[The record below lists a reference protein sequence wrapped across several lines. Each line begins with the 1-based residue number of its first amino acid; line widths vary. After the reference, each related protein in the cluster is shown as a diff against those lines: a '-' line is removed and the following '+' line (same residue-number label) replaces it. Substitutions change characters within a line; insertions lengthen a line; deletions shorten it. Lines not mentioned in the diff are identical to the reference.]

1 MSARKLIPAVG
12 YARRSTDMQETSIP
26 DQRAYVEKWAA
37 ERGYRVLRWYV
48 DDAIS
53 GTSARGREAFERM
66 LRDAEHGR
74 DFDAVL
80 VYDISRFSRGGT
92 NETGYYLHRLKL
104 AGVEVVFA
112 AEGIPEGDE
121 GELLQGVK
129 SWQARQYSVKLARDT
144 IRGQLSH
151 LTQRRSRLGSQ
162 APFGYDRQYRAPDGK
177 VLRLLREMPDGSRQ
191 ELAPDGTLLRTLPR
205 GESLPKAKSD
215 IVRLVPGPPERVRVV
230 RQMFEWCVGGVGL
243 RTIAMRL
250 NAAGVRTPMGRRW
263 EHSTVSSILRNPVY
277 KGALDW
283 NRTNKSRINA
293 PSPDGSLR
301 PPARNPNGE
310 RNSPDLWVLVENV
323 HEPLV
328 SADLWQRAQEE
339 IDRRSRMGG
348 LARPT
353 NRYLLSGLVKC
364 TRCGMNF
371 TGRRG
376 GTGGQMRYYM
386 DGAYMRYGRM
396 GCDPTYLNAENLDAF
411 VLAQVR
417 RLVAGDRAAVE
428 KAVDRFVKM
437 VQTRARPDDRRGRV
451 EAELKAVQKRIA
463 SVVALLADGELDD
476 LAELRDALVGLRKRR
491 AALEAELAAVG
502 ARAATPVNAADLRAW
517 AFKRLAELG
526 KALATGHADETLRQ
540 VVQSYVVRVDIDP
553 LARRGV
559 LLLPAD
565 TLAILERDALA
576 FSRVKP
582 ADAGPQPRGKQ
593 IRRPEGIWYTPT
605 TGLWQTVWLE
615 PVPEHR
621 IEDPGL
627 VADATGRLT
636 VTLDNR
642 CFTRAHAVDV
652 VVLDGGKE
660 VARATGAGEIKLTV
674 PQPRLWSPDDPFL
687 YDVRITLRAHDDP
700 RKVVD
705 EVTSY
710 VGFRSI
716 TLGRDGDG
724 PPRVLLNGR
733 PVFMLGTLD
742 QGFWPDG
749 LYTPPTD
756 AALKHDLDVT
766 KQLGFNTVRKHVK
779 VESRRW
785 YAWCDRLGLLVWQDM
800 PSGDLIETRGEIQR
814 TPESAAQF
822 ERELDRL
829 VATHRNHP
837 CIVVWVPFNE
847 GWGQYDTR
855 RIAARVK
862 QLDPTRLVNATSGW
876 HDVGGGEL
884 RDVHV
889 YPGPG
894 APAAERDRA
903 AVLGEFGGLG
913 LPVKRHTWQAEKNW
927 GYRSFESPDALT
939 DAYVEILT
947 NLRPLIADPGLCGAI
962 YTQTTDVEI
971 EVNGLMTYDR
981 AQIKPEAAR
990 VAAANRATYAPPPVV
1005 RTVVPTS
1012 EREPQRWRYTL
1023 DAPAGEWFAPGFDD
1037 TAWREGPGGFG
1048 AEGTPGAVI
1057 GTPWTT
1063 PDIWLRRGFSLSTV
1077 PTRPHLRIYHD
1088 EDCEVYLNGRK
1099 VAELKGYL
1107 VSYKL
1112 VPLAEAGVLRAG
1124 LNVLAVRCHQTR
1136 GGQGIDVGLVDVGEP
1151 AATGPAE

>member
-1 MSARKLIPAVG
+1 MPTGLVLVIMLLLVTVPAL
-12 YARRSTDMQETSIP
+12 AA
-26 DQRAYVEKWAA
+26 DQWSPKTGPLMTRWAA
-37 ERGYRVLRWYV
+37 DVRAERVHPEYPRPQLVRPDWLSLNGVWGSTITPRDAGVPTAFDTPILVPFPIESALSGVMQRVDEHQRLWYRRTFEVPAAWRGRRVLLH
-48 DDAIS
+48 
-53 GTSARGREAFERM
+53 FE
-66 LRDAEHGR
+66 
-74 DFDAVL
+74 
-80 VYDISRFSRGGT
+80 
-92 NETGYYLHRLKL
+92 
-104 AGVEVVFA
+104 
-112 AEGIPEGDE
+112 
-121 GELLQGVK
+121 
-129 SWQARQYSVKLARDT
+129 
-144 IRGQLSH
+144 
-151 LTQRRSRLGSQ
+151 
-162 APFGYDRQYRAPDGK
+162 
-177 VLRLLREMPDGSRQ
+177 
-191 ELAPDGTLLRTLPR
+191 
-205 GESLPKAKSD
+205 
-215 IVRLVPGPPERVRVV
+215 
-230 RQMFEWCVGGVGL
+230 
-243 RTIAMRL
+243 
-250 NAAGVRTPMGRRW
+250 
-263 EHSTVSSILRNPVY
+263 
-277 KGALDW
+277 
-283 NRTNKSRINA
+283 
-293 PSPDGSLR
+293 
-301 PPARNPNGE
+301 
-310 RNSPDLWVLVENV
+310 
-323 HEPLV
+323 
-328 SADLWQRAQEE
+328 
-339 IDRRSRMGG
+339 
-348 LARPT
+348 
-353 NRYLLSGLVKC
+353 
-364 TRCGMNF
+364 
-371 TGRRG
+371 
-376 GTGGQMRYYM
+376 
-386 DGAYMRYGRM
+386 
-396 GCDPTYLNAENLDAF
+396 
-411 VLAQVR
+411 
-417 RLVAGDRAAVE
+417 
-428 KAVDRFVKM
+428 AVDW
-437 VQTRARPDDRRGRV
+437 
-451 EAELKAVQKRIA
+451 EA
-463 SVVALLADGELDD
+463 
-476 LAELRDALVGLRKRR
+476 
-491 AALEAELAAVG
+491 
-502 ARAATPVNAADLRAW
+502 
-517 AFKRLAELG
+517 
-526 KALATGHADETLRQ
+526 
-540 VVQSYVVRVDIDP
+540 VVRVNGRELGTHRGGYDPFSFDI
-553 LARRGV
+553 
-559 LLLPAD
+559 
-565 TLAILERDALA
+565 TDALRPDGPQELVVA
-576 FSRVKP
+576 VWDP
-582 ADAGPQPRGKQ
+582 TDAGPQPRGKQ

-660 VARATGAGEIKLTV
+660 VARATGAGEVKLTV

-756 AALKHDLDVT
+756 AALKYDLDVT

-894 APAAERDRA
+894 APAAEHDRA

-913 LPVKRHTWQAEKNW
+913 LPVKGHMWQAEKNW

-981 AQIKPEAAR
+981 AQIKLVAAR
-990 VAAANRATYAPPPVV
+990 VAGANRAIYGPPPVV

>member
-1 MSARKLIPAVG
+1 VPTGLVLAIALLLVTVPAV
-12 YARRSTDMQETSIP
+12 ATHHWCPKNAPLMTR
-26 DQRAYVEKWAA
+26 WAA
-37 ERGYRVLRWYV
+37 DVRADRVHPEYPRPQLVRPDWLSLNGVWGCTITPRDAAAPAAFDTPILVPFPVEAALSGVMQRVDEHQRLWYRRTFEVPATWRGRRVLLH
-48 DDAIS
+48 
-53 GTSARGREAFERM
+53 FE
-66 LRDAEHGR
+66 
-74 DFDAVL
+74 
-80 VYDISRFSRGGT
+80 
-92 NETGYYLHRLKL
+92 
-104 AGVEVVFA
+104 
-112 AEGIPEGDE
+112 
-121 GELLQGVK
+121 
-129 SWQARQYSVKLARDT
+129 
-144 IRGQLSH
+144 
-151 LTQRRSRLGSQ
+151 
-162 APFGYDRQYRAPDGK
+162 
-177 VLRLLREMPDGSRQ
+177 
-191 ELAPDGTLLRTLPR
+191 
-205 GESLPKAKSD
+205 
-215 IVRLVPGPPERVRVV
+215 
-230 RQMFEWCVGGVGL
+230 
-243 RTIAMRL
+243 
-250 NAAGVRTPMGRRW
+250 
-263 EHSTVSSILRNPVY
+263 
-277 KGALDW
+277 
-283 NRTNKSRINA
+283 
-293 PSPDGSLR
+293 
-301 PPARNPNGE
+301 
-310 RNSPDLWVLVENV
+310 
-323 HEPLV
+323 
-328 SADLWQRAQEE
+328 
-339 IDRRSRMGG
+339 
-348 LARPT
+348 
-353 NRYLLSGLVKC
+353 
-364 TRCGMNF
+364 
-371 TGRRG
+371 
-376 GTGGQMRYYM
+376 
-386 DGAYMRYGRM
+386 
-396 GCDPTYLNAENLDAF
+396 
-411 VLAQVR
+411 
-417 RLVAGDRAAVE
+417 
-428 KAVDRFVKM
+428 AVDW
-437 VQTRARPDDRRGRV
+437 
-451 EAELKAVQKRIA
+451 EA
-463 SVVALLADGELDD
+463 
-476 LAELRDALVGLRKRR
+476 
-491 AALEAELAAVG
+491 
-502 ARAATPVNAADLRAW
+502 
-517 AFKRLAELG
+517 
-526 KALATGHADETLRQ
+526 
-540 VVQSYVVRVDIDP
+540 VVRVNGRTLGTHRGGYDPFSFDI
-553 LARRGV
+553 
-559 LLLPAD
+559 
-565 TLAILERDALA
+565 TDALRPDGPQELVVA
-576 FSRVKP
+576 VWDP
-582 ADAGPQPRGKQ
+582 TDAGPQPRGKQ
-593 IRRPEGIWYTPT
+593 VRTPEGIWYTPT

-627 VADATGRLT
+627 VADAAGRLT

-642 CFTRAHAVDV
+642 YFTRAHAVDV
-652 VVLDGGKE
+652 VVLDGARE
-660 VARATGAGEIKLTV
+660 VARATGAGEIRLTV

-700 RKVVD
+700 QKVVD

-710 VGFRSI
+710 VGFRTI
-716 TLGRDGDG
+716 ALGRDGDG

-756 AALKHDLDVT
+756 AALKYDLDVT

-800 PSGDLIETRGEIQR
+800 PSGDLIETRGEIRR

-855 RIAARVK
+855 RIAAHVK

-876 HDVGGGEL
+876 HDVGGGDL

-913 LPVKRHTWQAEKNW
+913 LPVPGHTWQAEKNW
-927 GYRSFESPDALT
+927 GYRSFESPAALT

-981 AQIKPEAAR
+981 AQIKPAAAR
-990 VAAANRATYAPPPVV
+990 VAGANRATYGPPPVV
-1005 RTVVPTS
+1005 RMVVPTS

-1063 PDIWLRRGFSLSTV
+1063 PDIWLRRVFSLSAV
-1077 PTRPHLRIYHD
+1077 PARPHLRIYHD

-1112 VPLAEAGVLRAG
+1112 VPVSEAGVLRTG

-1136 GGQGIDVGLVDVGEP
+1136 GGQGIDVGVVDVGEP
-1151 AATGPAE
+1151 AATTGPSE